1 MANLKEV
8 IFTQEDGKKTLW
20 RYDLDISKSNPVE
33 VIQDYNPTKDKYQ
46 PIKVK
51 QSTKEVPVEQN
62 LPAYKQRYLNPGTG
76 AYISYSR
83 AKQLGI
89 I

>member
-1 MANLKEV
+1 MTNLKEV
-8 IFTQEDGKKTLW
+8 IFTQEDGRKTLW
-20 RYDLDISKSNPVE
+20 RYDLDISKVNPIE
-33 VIQDYNPTKDKYQ
+33 VVQDYNPTKDKHQ
-46 PIKVK
+46 PVKIK
-51 QSTKEVPVEQN
+51 QPAKEITPNES
-62 LPAYKQRYLNPGTG
+62 LPAYKQRYLNPSTG